1 MAKRLDFVDK
11 MPNYYTIKHS
21 KKFSTRPWE
30 VVVMRVKPLSIFAVL
45 LLLAGGALQAE
56 EQKQEQKTD
65 SIMTVEEA
73 YLSSVEGVIINEL
86 AVAEG
91 RDSKQVALQ
100 YIENAIDSGRK
111 GDDIQV
117 ALDSLAEEGI
127 GSVVRENGRTMNNYP
142 DIRAKACELLGKM
155 GTAKAKDT
163 LIAVMYSDNEPMV
176 ITAAVRSLGELGY
189 NDNDE
194 VVEMINWI
202 TRKFDIILPTS
213 SLALEVLNTYEK
225 IAPNVKNKSGM
236 VEAIIRIAN
245 NYNYVT
251 PVRNRAYE
259 VLKKVSGNGGKNQS
273 NKGASNSA
281 KPADAKTN

>member
-1 MAKRLDFVDK
+1 
-11 MPNYYTIKHS
+11 
-21 KKFSTRPWE
+21 
-30 VVVMRVKPLSIFAVL
+30 MRVKPLSIFAVL

>member
-1 MAKRLDFVDK
+1 
-11 MPNYYTIKHS
+11 
-21 KKFSTRPWE
+21 
-30 VVVMRVKPLSIFAVL
+30 MRVKPLSIFAVL
-45 LLLAGGALQAE
+45 ILLTGGALQAE
-56 EQKQEQKTD
+56 EQKEEQKTD

-117 ALDSLAEEGI
+117 ALNSLAEEGI
-127 GSVVRENGRTMNNYP
+127 GSVVRENGRTMNNFP
-142 DIRAKACELLGKM
+142 DVRAKACELLGKM

-213 SLALEVLNTYEK
+213 SLALEVLNSYEK
-225 IAPNVKNKSGM
+225 LAPNVKNKSGM
-236 VEAIIRIAN
+236 VESIIRIAS

-259 VLKKVSGNGGKNQS
+259 VLKEVSGNNGNQKNNGQ
-273 NKGASNSA
+273 NANGAKSDTAPAA
-281 KPADAKTN
+281 KAN

>member
-1 MAKRLDFVDK
+1 
-11 MPNYYTIKHS
+11 
-21 KKFSTRPWE
+21 
-30 VVVMRVKPLSIFAVL
+30 MRVKPLSILAVFI
-45 LLLAGGALQAE
+45 LLAGSALQAE
-56 EQKQEQKTD
+56 DQKQDQKTDKKTD

-73 YLSSVEGVIINEL
+73 YLNSVEGTIIREL

-91 RDSKQVALQ
+91 KDNKQVALQ
-100 YIENAIDSGRK
+100 YIENAINSGRT
-111 GDDIQV
+111 GDDIQ
-117 ALDSLAEEGI
+117 ASLDVLASEGI

-142 DIRAKACELLGKM
+142 DVRAKACELLGKM
-155 GTAKAKDT
+155 GTTKAKDT

-176 ITAAVRSLGELGY
+176 ITSAVKSLGELGY

-194 VVEMINWI
+194 VVDMINWI

-225 IAPNVKNKSGM
+225 LAPNVKNKSGM
-236 VEAIIRIAN
+236 VESIVRIAS

-259 VLKKVSGNGGKNQS
+259 VLKKVSGTNGGKTDS
-273 NKGASNSA
+273 KAASASNGQTAAPA
-281 KPADAKTN
+281 KATTAPATPAAKTN